1 MGHIQI
7 AAGDDR
13 LDRVQRTKAFA
24 ESIVPRHTMVDALQ
38 AILRVRRIAS
48 DKIKIRIFQRD
59 HPALVVEFVD
69 ADAVGH
75 GEGLSLR
82 EDRRAGI
89 ALLLSRAPELLIARQ
104 ARSVTCSGWSFVSCR
119 QNRSASASRKKSRK
133 PFCRQARSPLTFH
146 EIHFIVQRLLYF
158 LTIHRVLYQ
167 IMTTMARENCN
178 HSLLFARTLVSQPGF
193 MLY

>member
-24 ESIVPRHTMVDALQ
+24 EGIVPRHAMVDALQ

-59 HPALVVEFVD
+59 HPALVVKLLH

-89 ALLLSRAPELLIARQ
+89 ALLLRRAPELLIPRQ
-104 ARSVTCSGWSFVSCR
+104 LQRDLLRLELCLLQAEQIRVRIPEEVQKALLQTG
-119 QNRSASASRKKSRK
+119 AK
-133 PFCRQARSPLTFH
+133 PVDVPRDTFH
-146 EIHFIVQRLLYF
+146 RQRLLCF
-158 LTIHRVLYQ
+158 
-167 IMTTMARENCN
+167 
-178 HSLLFARTLVSQPGF
+178 
-193 MLY
+193 